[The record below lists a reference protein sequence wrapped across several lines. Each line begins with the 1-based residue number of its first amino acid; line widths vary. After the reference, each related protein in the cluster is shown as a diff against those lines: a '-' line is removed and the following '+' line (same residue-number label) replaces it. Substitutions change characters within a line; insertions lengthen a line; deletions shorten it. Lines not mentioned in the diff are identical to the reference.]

1 VCVLERGGEKERI
14 REGERARL
22 RKSMRVNDRG
32 KCGEIERV
40 RAREKKEDKREGE

>member
-14 REGERARL
+14 RKGERARL
-22 RKSMRVNDRG
+22 RKSMRVSNRG

-40 RAREKKEDKREGE
+40 RARERKEDEREGE